1 MTELTSENL
10 NSELDSS
17 GAGGSN
23 SPLYVQKLNPD
34 EFRKTLAKKYGYLHT
49 KIDRLTITGYPNEQL
64 EHDLIAEKLFF
75 MML

>member
-34 EFRKTLAKKYGYLHT
+34 EFRKTLAKVIVIQ
-49 KIDRLTITGYPNEQL
+49 KITETFSNGILITYRN
-64 EHDLIAEKLFF
+64 
-75 MML
+75 